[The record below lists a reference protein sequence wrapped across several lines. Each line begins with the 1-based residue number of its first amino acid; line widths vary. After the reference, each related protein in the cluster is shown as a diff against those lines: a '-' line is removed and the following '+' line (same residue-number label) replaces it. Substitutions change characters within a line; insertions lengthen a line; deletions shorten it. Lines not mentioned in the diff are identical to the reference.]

1 VTATPPLGW
10 NSWDCFGTTVT
21 EDEVLANAE
30 VMSRRLLPFGWDI
43 VVVDIQWYDP
53 TARAHGYNDD
63 APLVLDRFGIHQPA
77 PNRFPSSSDGSGFT
91 SLAARVHD
99 LGLRFGL
106 HIMRGIPKIAVE
118 QELPVKGTGY
128 TARDIADT
136 SSTCPWNPDNYGLD
150 HDHPGAQAYYDSQVA
165 TFASW
170 GVDFIKADDMLAP
183 YHDREIA
190 AYAEAIRR
198 SGRDIALSLSP
209 GTGLDVTHL
218 DHLREN
224 AVMWRISDDLWD
236 RWEDVLAQF
245 DRLARWAP
253 LQQPGGWADADML
266 PLGRIGIR
274 AERGEPRDSR
284 LTPDEQRTLMSLWV
298 LGRSPLMMGGHL
310 PETDDATFALLTNP
324 EVLRILSHS
333 SENAEIAA
341 DGDMRLWRARDSQTG
356 ATWVGVFWLGGSG
369 TTIPLLRLDGV
380 PQARSAVDVWTGET
394 TSLETI
400 AVPAHGV
407 RLLRFDPTD

>member
-1 VTATPPLGW
+1 MGW

-21 EDEVLANAE
+21 EAEVIANAE
-30 VMSRRLLPFGWDI
+30 VMAARLLPFGWDT

-63 APLVLDRFGIHQPA
+63 APLLLDAFGIHQPA
-77 PNRFPSSSDGSGFT
+77 PNRFPSAADGAGFT
-91 SLAARVHD
+91 ALAARVHD

-118 QELPVKGTGY
+118 QELPVKGTGFS
-128 TARDIADT
+128 ARDIADT

-150 HDHPGAQAYYDSQVA
+150 HDHPGAQAYYDAQVA
-165 TFASW
+165 TFAAW

-183 YHDREIA
+183 YHEREIA

-198 SGRDIALSLSP
+198 SGRDIQLSLSP
-209 GTGLDVTHL
+209 GTGLDVAHVE
-218 DHLREN
+218 HLRQN
-224 AVMWRISDDLWD
+224 ATMWRISDDLWD
-236 RWEDVLAQF
+236 RWEDVVDQF

-274 AERGEPRDSR
+274 AERGDPRDCR
-284 LTPDEQRTLMSLWV
+284 LTPDEQRTLLSLWV

-310 PETDDATFALLTNP
+310 PETDDATFDLLTNP
-324 EVLRILSHS
+324 DVLRILSGS
-333 SENAEIAA
+333 TGGAEIRR
-341 DGDMRLWRARDSQTG
+341 DGDLRIWTAQDAQTG
-356 ATWVGVFWLGGSG
+356 ARYVAAFWLGA
-369 TTIPLLRLDGV
+369 TPAVIDLPALVDMRT
-380 PQARSAVDVWTGET
+380 ASAVDLWTGT
-394 TSLETI
+394 PATVNDLTI
-400 AVPAHGV
+400 PAHGV
-407 RLLRFDPTD
+407 RLLRLHT